1 MHRTKIKIGPGIG
14 TGLSVMIFVLVLLC
28 TPVVLAMPMPPNQ
41 FYGNVTTDGKPAPDG
56 TVVSARIAGIEFATT
71 TTINGG
77 YGSNSAFIVPSDDL
91 DTTEKEGGR
100 DGDIVDFYVVNTEN
114 ELKSESAANAT
125 FSIGGVT
132 NLDLKGGKEPEE
144 SAVIPGFLA
153 PLTIAVLL
161 AAAIFIAGARRGKR
175 KCK

>member
-1 MHRTKIKIGPGIG
+1 MHRTKIKMGLGIG
-14 TGLSVMIFVLVLLC
+14 TGLSVMIFILVLLC
-28 TPVVLAMPMPPNQ
+28 TSVVLAVPMPPNQ
-41 FYGNVTTDGKPAPDG
+41 FFGNVTIDGKPAPDG

-77 YGSNSAFIVPSDDL
+77 YGLNSAFFVPSDDL
-91 DTTEKEGGR
+91 DTTEKEGGK
-100 DGDIVDFYVVNTEN
+100 DGDTVDFYVVNTGN
-114 ELKSESAANAT
+114 ESESAANAT

-132 NLDLKGGKEPEE
+132 NLDLKVGKEPEE